1 MFTLEL
7 IKVAYDKVKTGA
19 DFPNYIQELIDM
31 GIEGYD
37 TYTADSRVVYFGAN
51 NYDASTD
58 RKHTDFPVAS
68 TVNKERFIEYLVM
81 HQGGQTD
88 YITFCEQAAQ
98 CGIAKWRIDIIGMTC
113 TYFSADGEAI
123 IIEKLP
129 V

>member
-7 IKVAYDKVKTGA
+7 IKVAYEKVKTGA

-51 NYDASTD
+51 NDDASTD

-88 YITFCEQAAQ
+88 YITFCEQSAQ